1 MAKKYMVRIIRNILA
16 NQRGINPSDVDMV
29 EVVEIYETDSLE
41 KYKIREVEVL
51 SYENGKE
58 VRSVVCGL
66 VDRVTGFEYYSNVI
80 S

>member
-1 MAKKYMVRIIRNILA
+1 MAKEYMVIIIRNVLA
-16 NQRGINPSDVDMV
+16 NQRGVNPSDVDME
-29 EVVEIYETDSLE
+29 EVVEVYETDSLE